1 MMCSSMPQQ
10 EETCTPQ
17 KDKGLLKSLFSKK
30 KSKKDN
36 LSGSCSHHRL
46 EISKPQFDNKYDI
59 FKHDQSPSTHNL
71 SPSNVSEQH
80 NKSSVAPVVSEMHN
94 MRVGESINCNTK
106 EHLALSYPYNSTKSL
121 KKLEKKEKDILYNN
135 NKNCSSK
142 WKEVK
147 SLKDIPK
154 KKPRNTDEQ
163 KKSAL
168 STQTKLSKDDLKN
181 KKNSD
186 PGILRN
192 SSFASILPNNTNINP
207 LAPIKRHS
215 SAPSA
220 PIKRNISFS
229 TLEIRH
235 YEMILGDNPGG
246 SSGPPLSLG
255 WNYDEDQTKVL
266 DMEDYEQTREA
277 RRKVDQLHLKPG
289 NRIDLL
295 LQHSNCTVREMQKAS
310 NEANEVRKIRISK
323 PPNLKN
329 KLKRILKK

>member
-1 MMCSSMPQQ
+1 MCSPMPQQ
-10 EETCTPQ
+10 EETFVRQ

-30 KSKKDN
+30 KSKNIN
-36 LSGSCSHHRL
+36 LSDLSDSCSHHRL
-46 EISKPQFDNKYDI
+46 EISSLQLDNKYDI
-59 FKHDQSPSTHNL
+59 FKNDQPPSTNNL
-71 SPSNVSEQH
+71 SQSKVSEQYK
-80 NKSSVAPVVSEMHN
+80 KSSVAPVVSEMHN
-94 MRVGESINCNTK
+94 MKVGDRINCTTK
-106 EHLALSYPYNSTKSL
+106 ENVALSCPYDSTKSL
-121 KKLEKKEKDILYNN
+121 NKLKKNEKDNLNNN
-135 NKNCSSK
+135 NKNCPPK

-154 KKPRNTDEQ
+154 KNPRNTEVQ
-163 KKSAL
+163 KKNAFSI
-168 STQTKLSKDDLKN
+168 QTKLSKDDLKN
-181 KKNSD
+181 KRNSD

-192 SSFASILPNNTNINP
+192 SSLSSSAP
-207 LAPIKRHS
+207 LDPIKRAS

-277 RRKVDQLHLKPG
+277 RRKVDQLHIKPG
-289 NRIDLL
+289 NRINLL
-295 LQHSNCTVREMQKAS
+295 LQHSNCTVQEMQKAS

-323 PPNLKN
+323 PPTLKN
-329 KLKRILKK
+329 KLKNILKK